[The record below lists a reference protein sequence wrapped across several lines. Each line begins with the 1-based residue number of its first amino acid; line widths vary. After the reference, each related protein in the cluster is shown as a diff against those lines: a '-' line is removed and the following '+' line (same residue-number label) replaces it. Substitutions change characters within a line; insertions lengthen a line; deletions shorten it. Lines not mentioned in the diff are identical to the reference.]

1 MFEDGLQHYERVRS
15 PSLRG
20 HSRRGSLNPSITDKA
35 KDPLVNE
42 MFELDL
48 SEDFGEE
55 TFRQARWTDDEDD
68 SDVEKNHESAGARK
82 LFNVG
87 DRVGVGTLH
96 QGYRVRDLFDTTASR
111 NGRRLSKASTESHG
125 ESGILEVVRQI
136 GVGS

>member
-20 HSRRGSLNPSITDKA
+20 HSRRGSLIHSVTDKS
-35 KDPLVNE
+35 KDELANE
-42 MFELDL
+42 IFELDL
-48 SEDFGEE
+48 SEDFAEE
-55 TFRQARWTDDEDD
+55 TFRQPRWSDDEDEAD
-68 SDVEKNHESAGARK
+68 SERDQEATGARK
-82 LFNVG
+82 LFKVG

-96 QGYRVRDLFDTTASR
+96 QGYRVRDLFDTSSR
-111 NGRRLSKASTESHG
+111 SGCRLSKASTESSG